1 MGENK
6 GKMGSYHACHNA
18 TNSMMA
24 GGAGSAGYLVMPL
37 PTLVAVL
44 AIGGGDTAGMILA
57 VAHWWH

>member
-1 MGENK
+1 MATA
-6 GKMGSYHACHNA
+6 HACHNA

-44 AIGGGDTAGMILA
+44 AIGGSDTAGMILA